1 MGRVGR
7 RLVVTAAAAVAAVIL
22 GSAASAVSTPDPA
35 DDFLADCAPD
45 SAGQPG
51 EPAMDLRSAEAVIGL
66 DGMLRLS
73 VETGGDALGY
83 MASKP
88 PSAAIAFYLE
98 DASQT
103 SRVSVVHEIHEGAVR
118 TEAHLGSE
126 QIDTALDVAPG
137 GPNTVSITTGIDARD
152 MDLAWY
158 RVTTFVTPP
167 GGTFICDLLGAQDA
181 PLAVTEEVP
190 ATTTTRAAT
199 STTEAPSATGAP
211 STAGAGAVA
220 TGAVTS
226 APGAE
231 GGAGGE
237 GGDSG
242 GDGFFG
248 MSWWL
253 LLLAAAF
260 ALFGV
265 GGLWWWFQRVRG
277 GGARAADSIDRL
289 FGEHPPQGGA
299 SHGAPRDPPPGG
311 NEFGE

>member
-7 RLVVTAAAAVAAVIL
+7 RLVVTAAGAVAAVLLAIP
-22 GSAASAVSTPDPA
+22 ASAMPTPDPA

-66 DGMLRLS
+66 DGMLRLH
-73 VETGGDALGY
+73 VETGGDALAY
-83 MASKP
+83 MASNP

-103 SRVSVVHEIHEGAVR
+103 NRVSVVHEVHEGAVR
-118 TEAHLGSE
+118 TEAHLGSDPL
-126 QIDTALDVAPG
+126 DTAIEVAPG
-137 GPNTVSITTGIDARD
+137 GPNRVSITTGIDARA
-152 MDLAWY
+152 MDLAWF

-167 GGTFICDLLGAQDA
+167 GGTFVCDLLGAQDA
-181 PLAVTEEVP
+181 PLALTEEVP
-190 ATTTTRAAT
+190 ATTTTRAAA

-211 STAGAGAVA
+211 PTTGVGAVA
-220 TGAVTS
+220 SGAATS
-226 APGAE
+226 PPGAE
-231 GGAGGE
+231 GGGGGE
-237 GGDSG
+237 GD
-242 GDGFFG
+242 DGFFG

-299 SHGAPRDPPPGG
+299 SHGAPRDPPPGA
-311 NEFGE
+311 NDFGE

>member
-1 MGRVGR
+1 MARVGQ
-7 RLVVTAAAAVAAVIL
+7 RLVVVAAAAVAAVLVAIP
-22 GSAASAVSTPDPA
+22 ASAMRTPDPA

-66 DGMLRLS
+66 DGMLRLD
-73 VETGGDALGY
+73 VETGGDALAY
-83 MASKP
+83 MASNP

-126 QIDTALDVAPG
+126 QIDTALDVASG

-167 GGTFICDLLGAQDA
+167 GGTFACDLLGAQDA

-190 ATTTTRAAT
+190 ATTTTRAAA
-199 STTEAPSATGAP
+199 STTEAASATGSP
-211 STAGAGAVA
+211 STTGSGVAGAG
-220 TGAVTS
+220 TS

-289 FGEHPPQGGA
+289 FGEHPPHGGA
-299 SHGAPRDPPPGG
+299 SPRAPRAPPPRGHAV
-311 NEFGE
+311 GE